1 MPETA
6 AVSLLVSL
14 GCSELTGLVPGGI
27 IVPFYFALYADDP
40 VRIAAT
46 VVSALLSLLA
56 VRLLSRVM
64 ILYGRRRFA
73 AFLLCGLFL
82 RVLFA
87 LAWFGDLYMVGRL
100 SVTIGYLVPGILAGS
115 MDRQGIWK
123 TLAALCGCVLFILLA
138 RVLLA

>member
-6 AVSLLVSL
+6 VVSLLVSL

-46 VVSALLSLLA
+46 IASALLSLLA

-73 AFLLCGLFL
+73 AYLLCGLAL
-82 RVLFA
+82 RALFA
-87 LAWFGDLYMVGRL
+87 LAWFGNLYMVGRL
-100 SVTIGYLVPGILAGS
+100 SVTIGYLVPGILAGT
-115 MDRQGIWK
+115 MDRQGIPK
-123 TLAALCGCVLFILLA
+123 TLLALAGCVLFILLA